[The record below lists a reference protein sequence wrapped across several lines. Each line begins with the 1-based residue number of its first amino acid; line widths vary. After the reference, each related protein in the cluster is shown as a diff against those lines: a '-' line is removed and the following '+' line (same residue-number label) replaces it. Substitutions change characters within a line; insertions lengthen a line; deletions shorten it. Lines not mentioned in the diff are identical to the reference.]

1 MEGMSGQ
8 HALEVQGHSGV
19 VSDVA
24 KVGGLKSVVDLLSMW
39 LGALSLCT

>member
-1 MEGMSGQ
+1 MEGTSGQ
-8 HALEVQGHSGV
+8 HALEVQGHIGV
-19 VSDVA
+19 VSVA

>member
-1 MEGMSGQ
+1 MEGTSGQ

-19 VSDVA
+19 VIVA